1 MDGKSR
7 ETRITTAFV
16 TVADTLTTDFDV
28 VDLLHTLVE
37 ECTQILGIEAG
48 GLMLA
53 DAEGHLQLMTST
65 SESADLVEI
74 MQIGASAG
82 PCIDC
87 FTTGI
92 AVSVPNIQESGGRW
106 PVFQKAA
113 LQQGFHS
120 AHATPMKLRGQIIG
134 TMNLFGTHR
143 GEVDTRDAALAQ
155 ALADVATIGIL
166 QERLIR
172 EGHLIAEQLHIAL
185 DSRIIIEQAKGVIAH
200 SLSLEMP
207 DAFDVLRTYA
217 RNNNLTIR
225 SVAEQVSN
233 RTLTVDSML
242 AATRRLGTES
252 KANRSNRG

>member
-7 ETRITTAFV
+7 ETRISNAFV
-16 TVADTLTTDFDV
+16 KVADTLTSDFDI

-37 ECTQILGIEAG
+37 ECAEILGIEAG

-53 DAEGHLQLMTST
+53 DSAGHLQLMTST

-74 MQIGASAG
+74 MQLGAAAG

-87 FTTGI
+87 FNTGTT
-92 AVSVPNIQESGGRW
+92 VSVADIQHSGGRW
-106 PVFQKAA
+106 PAFQRAA

-134 TMNLFGTHR
+134 TMNLFGTDR
-143 GEVDTRDAALAQ
+143 VEVTPRNAAVAQ

-172 EGHLIAEQLHIAL
+172 EGHLVAEQLHSAL
-185 DSRIIIEQAKGVIAH
+185 DSRIIIEQAKGIIAH
-200 SLSLEMP
+200 SLNLEMP
-207 DAFDVLRTYA
+207 DAFSVLRTYA
-217 RNNNLTIR
+217 RNNNFTIR
-225 SVAEQVSN
+225 AVAEQISN
-233 RTLTVDSML
+233 RTITVHAML
-242 AATRRLGTES
+242 AATKPARAERTVRNSVLD
-252 KANRSNRG
+252 